1 VHKADAWA
9 HTHDESAQAPPLQR
23 GDTFLSLTKP
33 FRLPGNLRICAENV
47 PSPTVRRTASVC
59 GARGLCRCV
68 SRGLLGSRSRTL
80 RAAFTLARLD
90 ELKLHISAAGG
101 AHGGSAKVEGKV
113 KAGKRGKGKGRE
125 GGGRQRSLHNARR
138 AHGHPSPSFRTVRG
152 QQGGAHVEASRAWL
166 AAPHGGQ
173 PAHAEHIDCMSLAA

>member
-1 VHKADAWA
+1 VHKDAWA
-9 HTHDESAQAPPLQR
+9 HTQDESAQAPPLQR

-90 ELKLHISAAGG
+90 ELKLHIS
-101 AHGGSAKVEGKV
+101 V
-113 KAGKRGKGKGRE
+113 
-125 GGGRQRSLHNARR
+125 HNARR